1 MAEKI
6 SPELK
11 PERDEM
17 ENNGAL
23 NADEVE
29 DAEAD
34 AEIEEE

>member
-6 SPELK
+6 SPDLK

-23 NADEVE
+23 NADEIE
-29 DAEAD
+29 HAEAD
-34 AEIEEE
+34 EENEEE